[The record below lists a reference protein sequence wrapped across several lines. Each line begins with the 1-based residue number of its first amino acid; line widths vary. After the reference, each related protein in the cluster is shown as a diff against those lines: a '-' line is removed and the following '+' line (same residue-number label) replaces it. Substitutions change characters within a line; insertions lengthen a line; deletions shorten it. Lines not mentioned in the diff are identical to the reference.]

1 MSKGCLEVV
10 TGPMF
15 AGKTSALLRKARAF
29 QGEMVLI
36 KPSFDT
42 RYGICEIKTHDG
54 VAAAAFNLTNTD
66 EILQSD
72 TVGKAQAVFFDEIQF
87 FTEPYFGGDI
97 IACIETLT
105 GRRQTVVCCGLDLN
119 WKGEP
124 FDIVSKLKS
133 IADRTVPLQARCA
146 VCGEPAIYTHKRGG
160 SDADIELGA
169 GEIYEPRCAKHF
181 PFSPAFDAEENADTD
196 SKQGD
201 LFDL

>member
-1 MSKGCLEVV
+1 M
-10 TGPMF
+10 
-15 AGKTSALLRKARAF
+15 LR
-29 QGEMVLI
+29 
-36 KPSFDT
+36 
-42 RYGICEIKTHDG
+42 
-54 VAAAAFNLTNTD
+54 
-66 EILQSD
+66 
-72 TVGKAQAVFFDEIQF
+72 
-87 FTEPYFGGDI
+87 
-97 IACIETLT
+97 
-105 GRRQTVVCCGLDLN
+105 
-119 WKGEP
+119 KGEP